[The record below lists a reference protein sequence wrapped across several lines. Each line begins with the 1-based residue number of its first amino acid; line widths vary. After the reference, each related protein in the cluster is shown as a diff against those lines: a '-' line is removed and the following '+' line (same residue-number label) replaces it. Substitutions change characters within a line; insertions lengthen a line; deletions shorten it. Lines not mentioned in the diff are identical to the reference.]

1 MLRLLEVCRIQWIH
15 FVEDFR
21 VRRTHLHGNGSEWT
35 RKGSRRRLSHL
46 GLALVALATALPA
59 SEAASGADAGLS
71 GSEFADEVSVQA
83 GWIGVLD
90 GADDR
95 DEVLSIEARLAP
107 HWRGI
112 HPWANLSVVD
122 SGTWFT
128 GAGISYDFMLPR
140 EFRVTV
146 GGGALYYHAGDIG
159 DDLGYELEFI
169 AFIELTRE
177 LRNGMRLGLRH
188 GHISNTGI
196 GRMNPGTE
204 TLTIIAVFPLGRRS

>member
-1 MLRLLEVCRIQWIH
+1 MVVIALCAVAPALKAAPSA
-15 FVEDFR
+15 
-21 VRRTHLHGNGSEWT
+21 G
-35 RKGSRRRLSHL
+35 RRLS
-46 GLALVALATALPA
+46 G
-59 SEAASGADAGLS
+59 D
-71 GSEFADEVSVQA
+71 EFNHEVSVQA
-83 GWIGVLD
+83 GWIAVLD
-90 GADDR
+90 GADER
-95 DEVLSIEARLAP
+95 DEFVSIEARLAS

-112 HPWANLSVVD
+112 RPWLGLSVVD
-122 SGTWFT
+122 SGTWFA

-146 GGGALYYHAGDIG
+146 GGGAFYYHAGDVG

-177 LRNGMRLGLRH
+177 LRNGMRIGLRH

-204 TLTIIAVFPLGRRS
+204 TLAIIAVFPFGRR